1 MRVSL
6 IVSIARFSVFL
17 LVFNYIF
24 SCAVEHEI
32 TNAPAPTTNTGGTS
46 QGQGQGQGQ
55 GNGGQGGQTTN
66 VITPTTAWSTAA
78 PMYTGNV
85 LLTLLICKYCY
96 CLNKKKR
103 PFKIQSNQINF

>member
-1 MRVSL
+1 M
-6 IVSIARFSVFL
+6 IVSIARF
-17 LVFNYIF
+17 LVFSHVFKYVI

-32 TNAPAPTTNTGGTS
+32 TNAPAPTTNTGGTN

-78 PMYTGNV
+78 PMYLGTFN
-85 LLTLLICKYCY
+85 
-96 CLNKKKR
+96 
-103 PFKIQSNQINF
+103 INFMHINAECTFHKIE